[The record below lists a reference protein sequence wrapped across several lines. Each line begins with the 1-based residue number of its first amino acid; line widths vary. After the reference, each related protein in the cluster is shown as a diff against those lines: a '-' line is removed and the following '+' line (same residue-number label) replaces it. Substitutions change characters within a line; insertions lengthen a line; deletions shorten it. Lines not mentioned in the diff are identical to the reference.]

1 MADWTEQDVK
11 RIREWNEA
19 DHPRGQPNN
28 AGQFVEKETSKKI
41 KQLDW
46 FESEYRR
53 ILQIKENTGF
63 NDEEARAI
71 YDAVRDYTDNG
82 YTAIRQGKSER
93 QAKLIEQL
101 IERHPKHEGRI
112 YRGIA
117 VDDDSF
123 IAKLRKAKED
133 GVPIDMGGISSWS
146 GAESVAKEFADESLR
161 DERGRIKIIFEMDNV
176 NGIGVDHLS
185 FNHGE
190 EEVLHSKK
198 ARFSVKSIIESD
210 GYTIVKLEEV

>member
-101 IERHPKHEGRI
+101 IERHPKYEGRI

-133 GVPIDMGGISSWS
+133 GV
-146 GAESVAKEFADESLR
+146 R
-161 DERGRIKIIFEMDNV
+161 
-176 NGIGVDHLS
+176 
-185 FNHGE
+185 
-190 EEVLHSKK
+190 
-198 ARFSVKSIIESD
+198 
-210 GYTIVKLEEV
+210 